1 MALLFKLLI
10 ICDMELK
17 ILHLSDT
24 HGVHR
29 RLGELP
35 EADVL
40 VHSGDFT
47 MGGSEAETLDFL
59 EWFCDLPYAHKVFV
73 AGNHDD
79 CLYGAQLDGLDDNV
93 HYLCGSGVEIGGLK
107 FWGVP
112 MFMEDCVSG
121 HQEQLFASIPEDTDV
136 LVTHTPPYGILDK
149 DGDILYGST
158 ELLHRVRTVRPR
170 AHLFGHIHRAYGVI
184 NDGTTVFSN
193 AAIMDAHYDCLR
205 PPVELEVRCLDKTDK
220 RV

>member
-1 MALLFKLLI
+1 
-10 ICDMELK
+10 MELK

-24 HGVHR
+24 HGAHR
-29 RLGELP
+29 RLGELL

-47 MGGSEAETLDFL
+47 MSGSEAEALDFL
-59 EWFCDLPYAHKVFV
+59 EWLCELPYRHKVFV
-73 AGNHDD
+73 AGNHDG
-79 CLYGAQLDGLDDNV
+79 CLYGAQLGGLDDNV
-93 HYLCGSGVEIGGLK
+93 HYLCGSGVEIEKLK

-121 HQEQLFASIPEDTDV
+121 YQERLYASIPEDTDV

-158 ELLHRVRTVRPR
+158 ELLHRVRTVRPL
-170 AHLFGHIHRAYGVI
+170 AHLFGHIHRAYGIV

-193 AAIMDAHYDCLR
+193 AAIMGAHYDCLR
-205 PPVELEVRCLDKTDK
+205 RPVEILLNNLNIFSES
-220 RV
+220 